1 MYSQLSVL
9 TLLSLLFVGIFS
21 EECPS
26 LSDPD
31 EVQTVLLEYMMETVR
46 LSEKIGW
53 RIIVF

>member
-53 RIIVF
+53 RIFVF